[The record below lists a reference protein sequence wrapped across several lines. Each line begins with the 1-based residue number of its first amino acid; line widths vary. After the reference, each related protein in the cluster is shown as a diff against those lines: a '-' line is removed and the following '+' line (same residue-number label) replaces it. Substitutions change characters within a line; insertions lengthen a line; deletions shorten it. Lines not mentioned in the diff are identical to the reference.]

1 MDQEGRRKRI
11 AKKLKNKYRLVIMND
26 ESFEENFSFKLSPLN
41 VISWGSLLGL
51 SLIAFVISLIA
62 FTPLREYIPGY
73 SNTQT
78 KKNAA
83 YAVYKVDSLDAE
95 LHMRDRWINNVRAVL
110 SGEIAP
116 DSIENIKDTSI
127 SYDEISYE
135 RSKADSVFRGE
146 VEAQDQFSLSQS
158 QERSSSNT
166 SFYFTPLKGEIT
178 SSFNREKKHFAV
190 DVSAKEGEAI
200 KAVLEGKVVFAEW
213 TAGNG
218 NVIQIQHHNNVISI
232 YKHCSALLKAQG
244 DDVKAGEVIAIVG
257 NTGDHSTGP
266 HLHFELWEN
275 GKAIDPLK
283 FISF

>member
-1 MDQEGRRKRI
+1 
-11 AKKLKNKYRLVIMND
+11 
-26 ESFEENFSFKLSPLN
+26 
-41 VISWGSLLGL
+41 
-51 SLIAFVISLIA
+51 
-62 FTPLREYIPGY
+62 
-73 SNTQT
+73 
-78 KKNAA
+78 
-83 YAVYKVDSLDAE
+83 
-95 LHMRDRWINNVRAVL
+95 
-110 SGEIAP
+110 
-116 DSIENIKDTSI
+116 
-127 SYDEISYE
+127 
-135 RSKADSVFRGE
+135 
-146 VEAQDQFSLSQS
+146 
-158 QERSSSNT
+158 
-166 SFYFTPLKGEIT
+166 
-178 SSFNREKKHFAV
+178 V